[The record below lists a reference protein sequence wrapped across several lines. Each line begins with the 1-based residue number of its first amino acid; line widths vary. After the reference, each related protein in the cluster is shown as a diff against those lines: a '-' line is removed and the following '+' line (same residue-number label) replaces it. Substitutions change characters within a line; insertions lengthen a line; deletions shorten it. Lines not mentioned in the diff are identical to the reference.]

1 MSTNYKFRLFL
12 FVRAQDA
19 TLANKRALAEVF
31 AAESG
36 ETVANEAKALDAVRL
51 SVSGEE
57 PAQAFGLNTAITGT
71 MRDGILAFLDT
82 LTNPRWVVSANTTLP
97 QYADGEFI
105 MTNFPDAPDMTGKL
119 VTWQMALSYLNNEY
133 GLQVIVPPDE
143 TEAPVEDFATARV
156 LTAQPQFAQT
166 IEPEIKK
173 QTLWEWLVALDK
185 KVRKWS
191 ETMPWHKLYLRIRG
205 KLCRD

>member
-82 LTNPRWVVSANTTLP
+82 LTNPRWVVSANTMLP
-97 QYADGEFI
+97 QYADCEFI
-105 MTNFPDAPDMTGKL
+105 VTNFPDAPDMTGKT
-119 VTWQMALSYLNNEY
+119 VTWQMALNYLNNEY

-143 TEAPVEDFATARV
+143 DIAAEFSALGAPRLVELADV
-156 LTAQPQFAQT
+156 KP
-166 IEPEIKK
+166 
-173 QTLWEWLVALDK
+173 TLWERLVALDAR
-185 KVRKWS
+185 VREWS
-191 ETMPWHKLYLRIRG
+191 KSMPWHGLYVRLTG
-205 KLCRD
+205 KD